1 MGADHWGGARRE
13 HAEQPV
19 PHPVSIEIKSWRCV
33 QRHGDKKDDMRNL
46 TNKVAFVTGGASGIG
61 FGIVQALLAHGVRV
75 AVADLRPDHLDEA
88 RSVLGDGPSTE
99 FLEVDVI
106 DRTAMADAAD
116 RVVQRFGAVHI
127 LVNNAGVGTAPTVEA
142 MRYEDWDWVLGVNL
156 GGVVNGI
163 MSFLPHM
170 LRQKEGGHIVST
182 SSMAG
187 LLPSVDNFIYAAS
200 KYAVRGLGDSLRL
213 SLAPHGIGVSTLY
226 PGLTR
231 SRMLLAEQNRQARF
245 RTGKTENQ
253 PVDAGDAGMDPREV
267 GEMVVDAILR
277 NKGHILSHSE
287 FREEVADNCEELLA
301 AFPVGQEIGSDRLEF
316 QAMMRERTNSARAAI
331 DRMNGPDSSDMAERG
346 ASADAVD

>member
-1 MGADHWGGARRE
+1 MTRDAVRD
-13 HAEQPV
+13 
-19 PHPVSIEIKSWRCV
+19 
-33 QRHGDKKDDMRNL
+33 L

-61 FGIVQALLAHGVRV
+61 LGIVQALLAHSVRV
-75 AVADLRPDHLDEA
+75 AVADLRADHLDEA
-88 RSVLGDGPSTE
+88 SSLLGEGASTE
-99 FLEVDVI
+99 FIEVDVI
-106 DRTAMADAAD
+106 DRAAMASAAD

-127 LVNNAGVGTAPTVEA
+127 LVNNAGVGTAPTVET

-170 LRQKEGGHIVST
+170 LRQNEGGHIVST

-231 SRMLLAEQNRQARF
+231 SRMLLAEHNRQARF
-245 RTGKTENQ
+245 GTGKTADQ
-253 PVDAGDAGMDPREV
+253 PVGGPMADAGMDPREI
-267 GEMVVDAILR
+267 GEMVVDAIRR
-277 NKGHILSHSE
+277 NQGHILSHGE
-287 FREEVADNCEELLA
+287 FRGEVAENLEELLA
-301 AFPVGQEIGSDRLEF
+301 AFPVGQEIGADRLMF
-316 QAMMRERTNSARAAI
+316 QAMLRERTEAARAAV
-331 DRMNGPDSSDMAERG
+331 DRMNDGDGPDVPGHRD
-346 ASADAVD
+346 SADAG

>member
-1 MGADHWGGARRE
+1 
-13 HAEQPV
+13 
-19 PHPVSIEIKSWRCV
+19 
-33 QRHGDKKDDMRNL
+33 
-46 TNKVAFVTGGASGIG
+46 
-61 FGIVQALLAHGVRV
+61 
-75 AVADLRPDHLDEA
+75 
-88 RSVLGDGPSTE
+88 
-99 FLEVDVI
+99 
-106 DRTAMADAAD
+106 MADAAD

-127 LVNNAGVGTAPTVEA
+127 LVNNAGVGTAPTVEE

-170 LRQKEGGHIVST
+170 LRQNEGGHIVST

-231 SRMLLAEQNRQARF
+231 SRMLLAEENRQARF
-245 RTGKTENQ
+245 GTGQAADQ
-253 PVDAGDAGMDPREV
+253 PVGAHGPTGDAGMDPREV

-287 FREEVADNCEELLA
+287 FRGEVAENCEELLA
-301 AFPVGQEIGSDRLEF
+301 AFPVRQEIGADRFEF
-316 QAMMRERTNSARAAI
+316 QAMIRERTNSARAAI
-331 DRMNGPDSSDMAERG
+331 DRMNGPDSSDMAE
-346 ASADAVD
+346 

>member
-1 MGADHWGGARRE
+1 
-13 HAEQPV
+13 
-19 PHPVSIEIKSWRCV
+19 
-33 QRHGDKKDDMRNL
+33 MRDL

-61 FGIVQALLAHGVRV
+61 LGIVQALLAHGVRV
-75 AVADLRPDHLDEA
+75 AIADLRSDHLDEA

-170 LRQKEGGHIVST
+170 LRQNEGGHIVST

-200 KYAVRGLGDSLRL
+200 KYAIRGLGDSLRL

-231 SRMLLAEQNRQARF
+231 SRMLLAEQNRQVQF
-245 RTGKTENQ
+245 GTGKTADQ
-253 PVDAGDAGMDPREV
+253 PVGAGGPTGVAGMDPREM
-267 GEMVVDAILR
+267 GDMVVHAILK
-277 NKGHILSHSE
+277 NEGHILSHSE
-287 FREEVADNCEELLA
+287 FRGEVAENYEELLS
-301 AFPVGQEIGSDRLEF
+301 AFPVGQEIGRDRLEF
-316 QAMMRERTNSARAAI
+316 QAMIRERTNSARAAI
-331 DRMNGPDSSDMAERG
+331 DRMNGADRAERD
-346 ASADAVD
+346 ASADAVN

>member
-1 MGADHWGGARRE
+1 
-13 HAEQPV
+13 
-19 PHPVSIEIKSWRCV
+19 
-33 QRHGDKKDDMRNL
+33 MRDL

-61 FGIVQALLAHGVRV
+61 LGIVQALLAHGVRV
-75 AVADLRPDHLDEA
+75 AVADLRSDHLDEA
-88 RSVLGDGPSTE
+88 RSVVGDGPSTE
-99 FLEVDVI
+99 FMEVDVI

-170 LRQKEGGHIVST
+170 LRQNEGGHIVST

-245 RTGKTENQ
+245 GTGKTADQ
-253 PVDAGDAGMDPREV
+253 PVDAGDAGMDPREM

-277 NKGHILSHSE
+277 NKGHILSHGE
-287 FREEVADNCEELLA
+287 FRGEVAENCEELLA
-301 AFPVGQEIGSDRLEF
+301 AFPVGQEIGADRLEF
-316 QAMMRERTNSARAAI
+316 QAMVRERTNSARAAI
-331 DRMNGPDSSDMAERG
+331 DRMNGPDSSDMAE
-346 ASADAVD
+346 

>member
-1 MGADHWGGARRE
+1 M
-13 HAEQPV
+13 
-19 PHPVSIEIKSWRCV
+19 
-33 QRHGDKKDDMRNL
+33 RHL

-61 FGIVQALLAHGVRV
+61 LGIVQALLAHGVRV
-75 AVADLRPDHLDEA
+75 AVADLRADHLDEA
-88 RSVLGDGPSTE
+88 RAVLGEGPSTA
-99 FLEVDVI
+99 FIEVDVI
-106 DRTAMADAAD
+106 DRVAMADAAE
-116 RVVQRFGAVHI
+116 RVVQQFGAVHI

-170 LRQKEGGHIVST
+170 LSQNEGGHIVST

-187 LLPSVDNFIYAAS
+187 LLPSVNNFIYATS
-200 KYAVRGLGDSLRL
+200 KYAIRGLGDSLRL

-245 RTGKTENQ
+245 GTGKAADQ
-253 PVDAGDAGMDPREV
+253 PLRADGPMADAGMDPREI

-277 NKGHILSHSE
+277 NQGHIMSHGE
-287 FREEVADNCEELLA
+287 FRGEVAENCEELLA
-301 AFPVGQEIGSDRLEF
+301 AFPVGQEIGADRLMF
-316 QAMMRERTNSARAAI
+316 QAMIREHTDAARAAV
-331 DRMNGPDSSDMAERG
+331 DRMNDRDG
-346 ASADAVD
+346 SAMPG

>member
-1 MGADHWGGARRE
+1 MRLVRWVQSTAVEPGGGTPST
-13 HAEQPV
+13 PV
-19 PHPVSIEIKSWRCV
+19 PHPASIEIKSWRCF
-33 QRHGDKKDDMRNL
+33 QRHGDKKDDMRDL
-46 TNKVAFVTGGASGIG
+46 TDKVAFVTGGASGIG
-61 FGIVQALLAHGVRV
+61 LGIVQALLAHGVRV
-75 AVADLRPDHLDEA
+75 AVADLRSDHLDEA

-127 LVNNAGVGTAPTVEA
+127 LVNNAGVGTAPTVEE

-170 LRQKEGGHIVST
+170 LRQNEGGHIVST

-231 SRMLLAEQNRQARF
+231 SRMLLAEENRQARF
-245 RTGKTENQ
+245 GTGQ
-253 PVDAGDAGMDPREV
+253 AASPVGAHGPTGDAGMDPREV

-287 FREEVADNCEELLA
+287 FRGEVAENCEELLA
-301 AFPVGQEIGSDRLEF
+301 AFPVRQEIGADRFEF
-316 QAMMRERTNSARAAI
+316 QAMIRERTNSARAAI
-331 DRMNGPDSSDMAERG
+331 DRMNGPDSSDMAE
-346 ASADAVD
+346 